1 MAAGARPEFSELPV
15 QEGAPPGSSWGV
27 FGEADELG
35 TLNFIGPEQVR
46 SAGELI
52 RTGRVFAL
60 NWDVALPAP
69 PFFMRQAPNH
79 TIFEKFDGVVLDDWL
94 DSFFLQGSTQWDGL
108 RHFSDAEYGW
118 YGGAT
123 KDDVAAAGPGR
134 LGIEHFARRGIAARG
149 VVLDVVRSVEREG
162 RELDPFDFFP
172 IGPELL
178 EKVAE
183 EQRVEL
189 RTGDVLLV
197 RTGWVEAYERLVP
210 EEREELATAGR
221 PGSPGLYGDDLPAFL
236 WNRGIA
242 AVAADNPALEAA
254 HRVTGSDLSL
264 HRALLARLGMPLG
277 ELWVL
282 GPLAADCTADGV
294 YECFLTSA
302 PLNVGGGAGS
312 PANALA
318 IK

>member
-1 MAAGARPEFSELPV
+1 MAAGALPQFAELPV
-15 QEGAPPGSSWGV
+15 HKGAPPGSSWGV
-27 FGEADELG
+27 FGEGDELG

-46 SAGELI
+46 AAAELV

-69 PFFMRQAPNH
+69 PFFMRQAPKH

-94 DSFFLQGSTQWDGL
+94 DSFYLQGSTQWDGL

-118 YGGAT
+118 YSGAT
-123 KDDVAAAGPGR
+123 RADVSTTGPGR
-134 LGIEHFARRGIAARG
+134 LGIEHLARRGIAARG
-149 VVLDVVRSVEREG
+149 VLLDVARALERDG
-162 RELDPFDFFP
+162 VELDPFDFFP

-178 EKVAE
+178 ERVAE
-183 EQRVEL
+183 VQGVAL
-189 RTGDVLLV
+189 RAGDVLLV
-197 RTGWVEAYERLVP
+197 RTGWVEAYERLDQG
-210 EEREELATAGR
+210 EREQLAAAGR
-221 PGSPGLYGDDLPAFL
+221 PGSPGLYGEELPAFL

-254 HRVTGSDLSL
+254 HPGTGSDLSL
-264 HRALLARLGMPLG
+264 HKALLARLGMPLG

-282 GPLAADCTADGV
+282 APLAADCAADGV
-294 YECFLTSA
+294 FECFLTSA

-318 IK
+318 VK

>member
-94 DSFFLQGSTQWDGL
+94 DSFYLQSSTQWDGL
-108 RHFSDAEYGW
+108 RHFSDADYGW
-118 YGGAT
+118 YNGAT
-123 KDDVAAAGPGR
+123 RSEVGTPSAGR
-134 LGIEHFARRGIAARG
+134 LGIEHWARRGIAA
-149 VVLDVVRSVEREG
+149 VV
-162 RELDPFDFFP
+162 
-172 IGPELL
+172 
-178 EKVAE
+178 
-183 EQRVEL
+183 
-189 RTGDVLLV
+189 
-197 RTGWVEAYERLVP
+197 
-210 EEREELATAGR
+210 
-221 PGSPGLYGDDLPAFL
+221 
-236 WNRGIA
+236 
-242 AVAADNPALEAA
+242 ADNPALEAA

-282 GPLAADCTADGV
+282 GPLAADCAAACV
-294 YECFLTSA
+294 YECFLTSS